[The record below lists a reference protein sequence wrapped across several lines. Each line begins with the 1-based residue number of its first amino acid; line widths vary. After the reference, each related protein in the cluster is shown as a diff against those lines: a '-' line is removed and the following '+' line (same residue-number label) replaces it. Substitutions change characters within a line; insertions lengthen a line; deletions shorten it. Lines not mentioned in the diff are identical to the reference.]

1 MKSATITVDPYYDLC
16 SPHSTLLPWFPAILF
31 ILLQPFLHHF
41 LYAERTFLSRLF
53 GARSIGTSP
62 ATFSPGPQV
71 LVSRYLIL
79 AIGIASLVSFLKFL
93 FSPITYGQS
102 WSRAR
107 KQAVTRSMSYRVIL
121 HASEPCRLRVL
132 PKFPAKYIGQ
142 FLLVSFHFDEQKI
155 EIYYCLG
162 PLNEHRSNKC
172 LTSDH

>member
-1 MKSATITVDPYYDLC
+1 MFSSFHPSSMVSCNSLHFTATF
-16 SPHSTLLPWFPAILF
+16 SPSFSVRRENVPVPAIW
-31 ILLQPFLHHF
+31 
-41 LYAERTFLSRLF
+41 
-53 GARSIGTSP
+53 RSFTGTSP

-132 PKFPAKYIGQ
+132 PKFPAKCIGQ